1 MIDADDSLEMIF
13 QSPDPV
19 RVQMARDL
27 LAESGIESFI
37 FDSEAARMLGGTV
50 AIEPR
55 LMVRAD
61 CAAEARER
69 LAELGF
75 TRE

>member
-1 MIDADDSLEMIF
+1 MIDANESLEMVF

-19 RVQMARDL
+19 RVQMAQDL
-27 LAESGIESFI
+27 LAEGGIESFI
-37 FDSEAARMLGGTV
+37 FDGEASRMLGGTV
-50 AIEPR
+50 AVEAR

-61 CAAEARER
+61 SAAEARDR
-69 LAELGF
+69 LDELGF

>member
-1 MIDADDSLEMIF
+1 MTDTDDSLEMVF

-19 RVQMARDL
+19 QIRMARDL
-27 LAESGIESFI
+27 LAEGGIESFI
-37 FDSEAARMLGGTV
+37 FDGEASRMLGGTV
-50 AIEPR
+50 AVEAR

-61 CAAEARER
+61 SAAEARDR
-69 LAELGF
+69 LNELGF